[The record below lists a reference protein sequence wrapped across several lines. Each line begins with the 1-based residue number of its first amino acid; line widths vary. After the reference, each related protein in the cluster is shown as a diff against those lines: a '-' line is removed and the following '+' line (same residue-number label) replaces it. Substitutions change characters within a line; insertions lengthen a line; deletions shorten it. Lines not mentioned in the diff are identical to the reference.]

1 MTTCRLAALAV
12 VLLASRALPCGW
24 YYETFA
30 AETGTLP
37 CAEVVALD
45 VPIGHSKV
53 VTQRSLD
60 IAELASALFP
70 SQTGPLDARTNLL
83 LKLGDVDAGIT
94 VARTRAALEPNAYAS
109 HANLGTALTLAG
121 DVEGALREVRAALAI
136 EPNAHFGQEQLHL
149 QFLEYLVKVKAD
161 AGVLQR
167 EDLLGLSPT
176 TPLDAGTQ
184 PQSREAL
191 VAMLGV
197 SGGRG
202 NPHLLFALG
211 NVLRLEGQPRL
222 AFLAWRGALIA
233 KHPNKPVIRVMEE
246 INEAA
251 HEAWVKA
258 QPPDPDEPSP
268 VRLMAQAFA
277 QDSNPLQT
285 SHWGFKDQYTGLWW
299 SADHLKEKWDRRLTA
314 YLEWEERQ
322 LKLGT
327 PFWSELGARLA
338 VQEQRRMGFR
348 CATST
353 ALASSPTPDM
363 FSVSDG
369 AKPSER
375 ALAWLDAVEAV
386 TDSVNDR
393 DTCEVQ
399 TKALTQGFSA
409 LKTRSS
415 PEDRQSLMV
424 AGRVRQRWLDAFDR
438 MAVVLAR
445 CAPKKGNGPVVRA
458 WVDGLTKPP

>member
-1 MTTCRLAALAV
+1 MTISRLAAMAAL
-12 VLLASRALPCGW
+12 LLASRALPCGW

-45 VPIGHSKV
+45 VAVGHSKL

-60 IAELASALFP
+60 VAELASALFP
-70 SQTGPLDARTNLL
+70 SETGPLDARTNLL
-83 LKLGDVDAGIT
+83 LRLGDVDAGIT

-121 DVEGALREVRAALAI
+121 DVDGALREVRAALAI
-136 EPNAHFGQEQLHL
+136 EPNAHFGQEPLHL
-149 QFLEYLVKVKAD
+149 RFLEYVVTAKAD

-176 TPLDAGTQ
+176 TPLDAGV
-184 PQSREAL
+184 PAQSRDAL
-191 VAMLGV
+191 IAMLGV

-222 AFLAWRGALIA
+222 AFLAWRGALLA
-233 KHPNKPVIRVMEE
+233 KHPNTAVIRVMEG
-246 INEAA
+246 INNAA
-251 HEAWVKA
+251 HEAWVTS
-258 QPPDPDEPSP
+258 QPTEEEPSP
-268 VRLMAQAFA
+268 VQRMAQAFT
-277 QDSNPLQT
+277 QSPNPLET

-299 SADHLKEKWDRRLTA
+299 SAEHLKEKWDRRQAA

-348 CATST
+348 CASST
-353 ALASSPTPDM
+353 PVGSSPSPDL
-363 FSVSDG
+363 FSVSAQG
-369 AKPSER
+369 APTER
-375 ALAWLDAVEAV
+375 GLAWLAAVEAV
-386 TDSVNDR
+386 TESVNDR

-399 TKALTQGFSA
+399 ARALTQGFAA
-409 LKTRSS
+409 LKVRTA
-415 PEDRQSLMV
+415 PEDRQSLLA
-424 AGRVRQRWLDAFDR
+424 AGQVRQRWLDAFDR

-458 WVDGLTKPP
+458 WLEGLTKAP

>member
-1 MTTCRLAALAV
+1 MTTCRLLALGM
-12 VLLASRALPCGW
+12 LLVASRALPCGW

-45 VPIGHSKV
+45 VAVGHSKL

-60 IAELASALFP
+60 VAELASALFP
-70 SQTGPLDARTNLL
+70 AETGPLDARTNLL
-83 LKLGDVDAGIT
+83 LRLGDVDAGIT

-121 DVEGALREVRAALAI
+121 DVDAALREVRAALAI
-136 EPNAHFGQEQLHL
+136 EPNAHFGQEPLHL
-149 QFLEYLVKVKAD
+149 RFLEYVVTAKAD

-176 TPLDAGTQ
+176 TPLDAGV
-184 PQSREAL
+184 PAQSRDAL
-191 VAMLGV
+191 IAMLGV

-202 NPHLLFALG
+202 DPHLLFALG

-222 AFLAWRGALIA
+222 AFLAWRGALLA
-233 KHPNKPVIRVMEE
+233 KHPNTEVIRVMEG
-246 INEAA
+246 INDAA
-251 HEAWVKA
+251 HDEWARTPGRTEMKSPIAEAFVRSD
-258 QPPDPDEPSP
+258 DPSH
-268 VRLMAQAFA
+268 L
-277 QDSNPLQT
+277 

-299 SADHLKEKWDRRLTA
+299 SADHLKEKWDRRQAA

-348 CATST
+348 CASST
-353 ALASSPTPDM
+353 PVGSSPSPDL
-363 FSVSDG
+363 FSVSARG
-369 AKPSER
+369 APTDR
-375 ALAWLDAVEAV
+375 GLAWLAAVEGV
-386 TDSVNDR
+386 TESVNDR

-399 TKALTQGFSA
+399 ARALTQGFAA
-409 LKTRSS
+409 LKVRTA
-415 PEDRQSLMV
+415 PEDRQSLLA
-424 AGRVRQRWLDAFDR
+424 AGQVRQRWLDAFDR

-458 WVDGLTKPP
+458 WLEGLTKAP

>member
-1 MTTCRLAALAV
+1 MLLTTCRFAALAV
-12 VLLASRALPCGW
+12 VLVASRALPCGW

-37 CAEVVALD
+37 CVEVVALD
-45 VPIGHSKV
+45 VPLGHSKTV
-53 VTQRSLD
+53 LQRSLD
-60 IAELASALFP
+60 IAELASALLP
-70 SQTGPLDARTNLL
+70 AHPGPLDARTNLL
-83 LKLGDVDAGIT
+83 LKLGDVDAGVA
-94 VARTRAALEPNAYAS
+94 VARARAALEPQAYAS

-136 EPNAHFGQEQLHL
+136 EPNAHFGQEKLHL
-149 QFLEYLVKVKAD
+149 QFLEYLVKAKAD

-176 TPLDAGTQ
+176 TSLDAGV
-184 PQSREAL
+184 PAQSREAL

-211 NVLRLEGQPRL
+211 NVMRLEGQPRL
-222 AFLAWRGALIA
+222 AFLAWRAALLA
-233 KHPNKPVIRVMEE
+233 KHPNTAVIPVMEG
-246 INEAA
+246 INEAS
-251 HEAWVKA
+251 HEAWTAKPEPERPQSPIAKGFVRDA
-258 QPPDPDEPSP
+258 DP
-268 VRLMAQAFA
+268 LH
-277 QDSNPLQT
+277 T

-299 SADHLKEKWDRRLTA
+299 SADHLKEKWDARLTA

-322 LKLGT
+322 VKLGT
-327 PFWSELGARLA
+327 PFWTELGAQLA

-353 ALASSPTPDM
+353 PRASSPTPDL
-363 FSVSDG
+363 FSSSTNVP
-369 AKPSER
+369 APTER
-375 ALAWLDAVEAV
+375 ALAWLDAVEAI

-393 DTCEVQ
+393 DACEVQ
-399 TKALTQGFSA
+399 TRVLTQGFA
-409 LKTRSS
+409 AVKPRSS
-415 PEDRQSLMV
+415 PDDRQSLLGP
-424 AGRVRQRWLDAFDR
+424 GRVRQRWLDAFDR

-445 CAPKKGNGPVVRA
+445 CAPKKGNGAVLRA

>member
-1 MTTCRLAALAV
+1 MTICRFAALAV

-37 CAEVVALD
+37 CVEVVALD
-45 VPIGHSKV
+45 VPLGHSKAV
-53 VTQRSLD
+53 LQRNLD
-60 IAELASALFP
+60 IAELASAIFP
-70 SQTGPLDARTNLL
+70 AQPGPLDARTNLL
-83 LKLGDVDAGIT
+83 LKLGAVDAGVA
-94 VARTRAALEPNAYAS
+94 VARARAALEPQAYAS

-121 DVEGALREVRAALAI
+121 DVEGALQEVRAALAI

-149 QFLEYLVKVKAD
+149 QFLEYLVKAKAD

-176 TPLDAGTQ
+176 TPLDAGVP

-211 NVLRLEGQPRL
+211 NVMRLEGQPRL
-222 AFLAWRGALIA
+222 AFLAWRGALLA
-233 KHPNKPVIRVMEE
+233 KHPNTAVIPVMEK
-246 INEAA
+246 INEASHDA
-251 HEAWVKA
+251 ALKRFKPGEFESPIAESFINSD
-258 QPPDPDEPSP
+258 DPLD
-268 VRLMAQAFA
+268 
-277 QDSNPLQT
+277 T

-299 SADHLKEKWDRRLTA
+299 SADHLREKWDKRLTA
-314 YLEWEERQ
+314 YLEWEDRQ

-327 PFWSELGARLA
+327 PFWTELGAQLA

-348 CATST
+348 CASST
-353 ALASSPTPDM
+353 PQAASPTPDM
-363 FSVSDG
+363 FSPTTRVT
-369 AKPSER
+369 APTER
-375 ALAWLDAVEAV
+375 GLAWLAAVEAV
-386 TDSVNDR
+386 TEAVNDR
-393 DTCEVQ
+393 DSCEVQ
-399 TKALTQGFSA
+399 ARVLTKGFAA
-409 LKTRSS
+409 LKAPTS
-415 PEDRQSLMV
+415 PEDRQSLLV
-424 AGRVRQRWLDAFDR
+424 PGRLRQRWLDAFDR

-445 CAPKKGNGPVVRA
+445 CAPKKGNGPVLKA
-458 WVDGLTKPP
+458 WVDGLTRPP

>member
-1 MTTCRLAALAV
+1 MTTCRFAALSV
-12 VLLASRALPCGW
+12 VLLAGRAFPCGW

-45 VPIGHSKV
+45 VPLGHSKT

-60 IAELASALFP
+60 VAELASALFP
-70 SQTGPLDARTNLL
+70 AQTGPLDARTNLL
-83 LKLGDVDAGIT
+83 LKLGDVDAGVT

-109 HANLGTALTLAG
+109 HANLGTALTLSG

-149 QFLEYLVKVKAD
+149 QFLEFLVKVKAD

-167 EDLLGLSPT
+167 EDLLGLSPA
-176 TPLDAGTQ
+176 TPLDAGVP
-184 PQSREAL
+184 PQSRDAL

-211 NVLRLEGQPRL
+211 DVLRLEQEPRL

-233 KHPNKPVIRVMEE
+233 KHPNTAVIRVMED
-246 INEAA
+246 INEAS
-251 HEAWVKA
+251 HEAWLHAPK
-258 QPPDPDEPSP
+258 PPHPESPIAEAFVRDPD
-268 VRLMAQAFA
+268 
-277 QDSNPLQT
+277 PLQT

-299 SADHLKEKWDRRLTA
+299 SADHLKEKWNGRLTA
-314 YLEWEERQ
+314 YLEWEDRQ

-353 ALASSPTPDM
+353 PQGASATPDL
-363 FSVSDG
+363 FGLVTTT
-369 AKPSER
+369 PTER
-375 ALAWLDAVEAV
+375 GLAWLAAVEAV
-386 TDSVNDR
+386 TDAVNDR
-393 DTCEVQ
+393 HACEAQSRV
-399 TKALTQGFSA
+399 LTEGFSA
-409 LKTRSS
+409 VKVRTS
-415 PEDRQSLMV
+415 PEDRQSLLV

-445 CAPKKGNGPVVRA
+445 CAPKKGNGPVLRA
-458 WVDGLTKPP
+458 WVEALTKSP